1 MQPYRI
7 DHQQINV
14 ALDFDGVDEIQQT
27 NKILKLKKNK
37 NKKQKITYLDQYFN
51 TTTIK

>member
-14 ALDFDGVDEIQQT
+14 AVDFDGVDEIQQT
-27 NKILKLKKNK
+27 NKILKFKK